1 MATNYDINYDDKR
14 FTEVE
19 NDKSDAINE
28 SNEMYDDMI
37 SNSDSFYQSQIN
49 ASKEYAETQKKNQ
62 QAATDFAIEKV
73 EQQKAQAKS
82 DYLKE
87 QSGAYTDWQKQSGAY
102 GVNAEQMAASGLR
115 NTGYSESSQV
125 SMYNQYQNR
134 VATARE
140 AFQRAVLNYDN
151 AITEARL
158 QNNAALAEI
167 AYQALQQQLE
177 LSLAGFQYKNTLLL
191 SKAETKR
198 TIDNTYYSRYQDVLK
213 QINTENTLAEQIRQ
227 YNASLAENKRQH
239 NEQMALS
246 REQFEWQ
253 KAQAAAKSATITKS
267 SGGSSGGSSGSSS
280 KKKTSSK
287 SNTKKIS
294 DAITGKKSTK
304 DLTFTSYS
312 QAANY
317 MQNKGVAT
325 GDGGL
330 MTESEWRRRKVS
342 RSSTAEMAYT
352 SYSDY
357 LTNYVQWR
365 LKNPE

>member
-1 MATNYDINYDDKR
+1 MATNYDIDYNDKR

-19 NDKSDAINE
+19 NDKSAAINE

-49 ASKEYAETQKKNQ
+49 AAKEYAETQKKNQ
-62 QAATDFAIEKV
+62 QAATDFAIE
-73 EQQKAQAKS
+73 EINQQKAQAKS

-102 GVNAEQMAASGLR
+102 GANAEQMAASGLR

-140 AFQRAVLNYDN
+140 AFQRAVLNYNN

-191 SKAETKR
+191 DKADKKR
-198 TIDNTYYSRYQDVLK
+198 TIDQMYYQRYQDVLK
-213 QINTENTLAEQIRQ
+213 QINTENTLKEQIRQ
-227 YNASLAENKRQH
+227 YNES
-239 NEQMALS
+239 MAFQ
-246 REQFEWQ
+246 REQFEYQ
-253 KAQAAAKSATITKS
+253 KAQAAAKSVTLSGGGSS
-267 SGGSSGGSSGSSS
+267 SGGTKGNGKIAATGS
-280 KKKTSSK
+280 
-287 SNTKKIS
+287 I
-294 DAITGKKSTK
+294 A
-304 DLTFTSYS
+304 
-312 QAANY
+312 
-317 MQNKGVAT
+317 KGVAT
-325 GDGGL
+325 ANKESLIKAAQAAKISSASEAIAFLKKNGISNGGL
-330 MTESEWRRRKVS
+330 PVLERSEWVQGKKNEGS
-342 RSSTAEMAYT
+342 ENSSEFQYASYNAY
-352 SYSDY
+352 
-357 LTNYVQWR
+357 LAGYVTWCIQ
-365 LKNPE
+365 NS